1 VKYRAGHT
9 LRRAGK
15 TAGNYG
21 KELFLC
27 VLFDAKK
34 RRERELDKD
43 KKVSRRRRSSLVP
56 LEHFQ
61 SHLLESAVL
70 GFDAS
75 CSDTHIYLIKREV
88 SQKKFLQEKADAIHF
103 LHYGCGRN
111 LGE

>member
-34 RRERELDKD
+34 SGERERELDKD
-43 KKVSRRRRSSLVP
+43 KKVSLDGGGALWCRWSISKV
-56 LEHFQ
+56 
-61 SHLLESAVL
+61 
-70 GFDAS
+70 
-75 CSDTHIYLIKREV
+75 IY
-88 SQKKFLQEKADAIHF
+88 
-103 LHYGCGRN
+103 
-111 LGE
+111 